1 MNRTEGSSALDLDK
15 RYTLA
20 DWRSWPDD
28 ERWELINGVAYNMS
42 PAPRVKHQDRAFELG
57 RKLAN
62 WLEGK
67 PCKVFMAPLDV
78 FLPKMET
85 STKKMDIESKDDVS
99 GSDNNETVVQPDV
112 LAVCDPDKIRDNGIH
127 GAPDFVVEVLS
138 DATANKDFGVKLEL
152 YEKSGV
158 REYWIIQPETATVFQ
173 YVLDGDT
180 FAPVREFRRGVP
192 VPSAVFAG
200 FTWMCA

>member
-1 MNRTEGSSALDLDK
+1 MNPTEGGSALDLEK

-20 DWRSWPDD
+20 DWRSWPDE

-42 PAPRVKHQDRAFELG
+42 PAPRVKHQDRAFDMG
-57 RKLAN
+57 RNLAN
-62 WLEGK
+62 WLEDK

-78 FLPKMET
+78 FLPKMD
-85 STKKMDIESKDDVS
+85 TKTKDNARESDS
-99 GSDNNETVVQPDV
+99 GATVVQPDV
-112 LAVCDPDKIRDNGIH
+112 LAVCDPDKIHDDGIH

-138 DATANKDFGVKLEL
+138 DSTANKDFSIKLEL

-158 REYWIIQPETATVFQ
+158 REYWIIQPETATVYQF
-173 YVLDGDT
+173 VLEGDT

-192 VPSAVFAG
+192 VTSAVFTG
-200 FTWMCA
+200 FSWLCE

>member
-42 PAPRVKHQDRAFELG
+42 PAPRVKHQDRAGQLFARLFI
-57 RKLAN
+57 

-78 FLPKMET
+78 FLPKMDT
-85 STKKMDIESKDDVS
+85 SPPKLDIKSKDELSESNS
-99 GSDNNETVVQPDV
+99 GATVVQPDV
-112 LAVCDPDKIRDNGIH
+112 LAVCDPDKIHDNGIH

-138 DATANKDFGVKLEL
+138 DSTANKDFSIKLEL

-173 YVLDGDT
+173 FVLDGIT

-192 VPSAVFAG
+192 VPSAVFTG
-200 FTWMCA
+200 FSWVCA